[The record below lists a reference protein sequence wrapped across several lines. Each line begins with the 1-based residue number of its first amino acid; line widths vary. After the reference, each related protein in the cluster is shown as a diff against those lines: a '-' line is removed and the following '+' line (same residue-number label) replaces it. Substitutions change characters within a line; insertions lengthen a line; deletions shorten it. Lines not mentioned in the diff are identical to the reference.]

1 VKAEKCQVGCFGR
14 PSYDQH
20 RSSTGLSAQTTG
32 VVITDIEPGSQ
43 GEDAGLLKDDVI
55 QAVNRLSVSNSN
67 QFVRLVRALPAN
79 QLAVVLIDHA
89 DDHLYVTVRP

>member
-1 VKAEKCQVGCFGR
+1 MKAEKCQVGCFGR

-32 VVITDIEPGSQ
+32 VVITDVEPGSQ

-55 QAVNRLSVSNSN
+55 RRSTAQACSLRINSYAWSAH
-67 QFVRLVRALPAN
+67 FRR
-79 QLAVVLIDHA
+79 
-89 DDHLYVTVRP
+89 TS